1 MFGAPGGIQRVNRI
15 MSYALD
21 QLSTK
26 NSWLL
31 KVLACYDQPSDLI
44 SKYLPAQR
52 YLAFSSD
59 WFRFSLS
66 AIWQGLRSD
75 TLILT
80 HINLSPV
87 ARIIHIL
94 NPGCKILLVAH
105 GIEVWKPLK
114 GSKRKICLIADK
126 ILCVS
131 RFTKDK
137 MVLLQRVSADKC
149 QVFNNPLDPFMALP
163 PSFDKPRA
171 SLKDLHIL
179 PTDKVIL
186 TLSRITPHETF
197 KGYLQVIEAM
207 STLGR
212 EIPSL
217 KYILAGPIETTEK
230 ENILQLLSRHKLEK
244 QVVLTGYIKEE
255 DLSILFLSADLFV
268 LPSKK
273 EGFGLVFIEA
283 MAHGLPVICGN
294 TDGSLDAVRHPAM
307 GTAIDP
313 DDVQALCESIKA
325 RLDHPATTEERKE
338 IQRLCLEYFNI
349 HNYTLQL
356 EKLIHHATTD

>member
-15 MSYALD
+15 MSYAID
-21 QLSTK
+21 QLSIK

-31 KVLACYDQPSDLI
+31 RVLACYDQPSDLI

-52 YLAFSSD
+52 YFAFSSNRF
-59 WFRFSLS
+59 WFSLS

-87 ARIIHIL
+87 ARIIHIV

-105 GIEVWKPLK
+105 GIEVWKPLT
-114 GSKRKICLIADK
+114 GSKRKICQIANK

-131 RFTKDK
+131 QFTRDK
-137 MVLLQRVSADKC
+137 MVGLQSVSVDKC
-149 QVFNNPLDPFMALP
+149 QVLNNPLDPFMALP
-163 PSFDKPRA
+163 RSFEKPQA
-171 SLKDLHIL
+171 MLSDLHIR
-179 PTDKVIL
+179 PTDKVML
-186 TLSRITPHETF
+186 TLSRITPNETF
-197 KGYLQVIEAM
+197 KGYTQVIGAM
-207 STLGR
+207 AQLHK

-217 KYILAGPIETTEK
+217 KYILAGPIEMTEK

-244 QVVLTGYIKEE
+244 QVMLTGYIKEE
-255 DLSILFLSADLFV
+255 DLAMLFLSADLFV

-294 TDGSLDAVRHPAM
+294 KDGSLDAVRHPAM

-313 DDVQALCESIKA
+313 DDVPALCEALKL
-325 RLDHPATTEERKE
+325 RLAHPATTAEKKE
-338 IQRLCLEYFNI
+338 IQRQCLEHFNI
-349 HNYTLQL
+349 HNYTIQL